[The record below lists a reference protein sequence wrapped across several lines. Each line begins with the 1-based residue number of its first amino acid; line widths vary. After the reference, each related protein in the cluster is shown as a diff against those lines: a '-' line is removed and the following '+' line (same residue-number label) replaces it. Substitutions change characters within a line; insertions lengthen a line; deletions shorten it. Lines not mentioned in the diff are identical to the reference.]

1 MRITFLI
8 AAAVVLLFVSCNSY
22 NPITNKNDYD
32 PYFVKGIIDDEAK
45 KVTGEIEFWR
55 RRLSTDTGS
64 YVNMLELARNYLVR
78 FKAKGNV
85 SDLNAGDSLL
95 KRSSERLAHT
105 DPEILY
111 ALTQNSITQHQFQ
124 AAKKYIQAAEK
135 EKGDPYL
142 LKLLQFDV
150 NMELGR
156 YRDAGKCLE
165 GFGDKSAFDYL
176 IRKAKWEDHKGNAG
190 EAILLM
196 EEALERVKD
205 IKKNL
210 FCWTLSNL
218 GDMYG
223 HAGRIKE
230 SYQAYLSVLKSDPSN
245 LYCLKGIA
253 WITYSHDKN
262 YSEAKRILQYI
273 LSLAEMPELRLMLAD
288 IAASEGNKKEAR
300 ELTSEFIATV
310 SKPAYGRMYNK
321 YLIQLYC
328 DELSEYDKALS
339 IAKTELM
346 NRFSPET
353 CDLLA
358 WAYYKKGDL
367 KKAYELS
374 NGHVYNFTFE
384 PEALMHLGFIYADIG
399 KTEEARKMLKECLES
414 SFELGPIVKKQIEV
428 KLTTL

>member
-1 MRITFLI
+1 MRITFLV

>member
-1 MRITFLI
+1 MRITFLV
-8 AAAVVLLFVSCNSY
+8 AAAVMLLCVSCNSY
-22 NPITNKNDYD
+22 NPITDKNDY
-32 PYFVKGIIDDEAK
+32 YTYLVKGIIDDEAK

-64 YVNMLELARNYLVR
+64 YVNMLELARNYMAR
-78 FKAKGNV
+78 FKVKGNV

-95 KRSSERLAHT
+95 KRSSEKLAHT

-124 AAKKYIQAAEK
+124 LADKYIQAAEK
-135 EKGDPYL
+135 ENGDTYL

-150 NMELGR
+150 SMELGR

-165 GFGDKSAFDYL
+165 GLGDKSAFDYL
-176 IRKAKWEDHKGNAG
+176 IRQAKWEDHKGNTDK
-190 EAILLM
+190 AILLM

-205 IKKNL
+205 KKKNL
-210 FCWTLSNL
+210 FSWTLSNL

-262 YSEAKRILQYI
+262 YSEAKRLLRYI
-273 LSLAEMPELRLMLAD
+273 LSQAEIPEIRLMLGD
-288 IAASEGNKKEAR
+288 IAASEGNQKEAR
-300 ELTSEFIATV
+300 ELTNEFIATV
-310 SKPAYGRMYNK
+310 SQPAYGGMYNK

-328 DELSEYDKALS
+328 EELPDYDKALS
-339 IAKTELM
+339 LAKTELL

-367 KKAYELS
+367 EKAYELS
-374 NGHVYNFTFE
+374 KGHIYNFTFE
-384 PEALMHLGFIYADIG
+384 PEALMHSGFIYADIG
-399 KTEEARKMLKECLES
+399 KTEEAKMMLKECLAS
-414 SFELGPIVKKQIEV
+414 SFELGPIAKKQIEA
-428 KLTTL
+428 KLATL